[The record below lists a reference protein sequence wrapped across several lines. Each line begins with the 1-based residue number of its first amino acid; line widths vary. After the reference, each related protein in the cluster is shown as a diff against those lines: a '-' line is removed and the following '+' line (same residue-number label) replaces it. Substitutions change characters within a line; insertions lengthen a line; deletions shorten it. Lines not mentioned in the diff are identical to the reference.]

1 MLKMEMIKML
11 IVLSKAF
18 VNLIERFGWKSFT
31 ILYEDNQV

>member
-11 IVLSKAF
+11 IVLFKAF